1 MKNIIWQDKKRP
13 LFGLPISF
21 TKYILTEEKLLID
34 IGLLSKQEEEI
45 RLYRI
50 TDFSV
55 RQNLFQRIFRVGDI
69 VISSSDNMQG
79 EFTIHEVKKPYD
91 VKEMLSD
98 MVEKERQK
106 KGIVTNEF
114 LKYHELSAKTSSL
127 FSLLIIIFI

>member
-1 MKNIIWQDKKRP
+1 MANVLWKDRKRP

-21 TKYILTEEKLLID
+21 TKYTLTEEKLLVD
-34 IGLLSKQEEEI
+34 AGFLSRSQEEI

-55 RQNLFQRIFRVGDI
+55 RQKLFQRLFGVGDI
-69 VISSSDNMQG
+69 FISSSDNTQQ
-79 EFTIHEVKKPYD
+79 EFSIKDIKKPYE

-98 MVEKERQK
+98 LVEKERTN

-114 LKYHELSAKTSSL
+114 LR
-127 FSLLIIIFI
+127 